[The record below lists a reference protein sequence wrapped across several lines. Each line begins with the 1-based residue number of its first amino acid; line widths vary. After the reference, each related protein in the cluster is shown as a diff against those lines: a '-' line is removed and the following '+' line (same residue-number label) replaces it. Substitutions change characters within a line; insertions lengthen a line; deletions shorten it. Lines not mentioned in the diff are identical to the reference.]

1 MRNMTASDLV
11 MRDSALAAVM
21 GALPGSDFGVDFGY
35 QTSFGDEQAA
45 AEAWKA
51 QQERTNKREHLLEP
65 NRGSAAKIQRYT
77 FALNSTISALAT
89 PQAGLTA
96 NGAPDTNFRPQ
107 RVTINTPFV
116 GFLLLRGLRVANVAV
131 LVGGIADAHQFNPN
145 AVGSDLD
152 LPTLSPANRA
162 AFDGEYTGTVPAPLV
177 GTNPYLIA
185 VSFTG
190 PASIVA

>member
-1 MRNMTASDLV
+1 MTARDLV
-11 MRDSALAAVM
+11 MRDVALAAVM
-21 GALPGSDFGVDFGY
+21 GALPGADFGVDFGY

-51 QQERTNKREHLLEP
+51 QQDRTQKREHLLEP

-77 FALNSTISALAT
+77 FSLNATIAALAT
-89 PQAGLTA
+89 PQPGLSA

-107 RVTINTPFV
+107 RVVINTPFV

-131 LVGGIADAHQFNPN
+131 LVGGIADGHQFNPN

-162 AFDGEYTGTVPAPLV
+162 AFDAEYTGTVPAPLV
-177 GTNPYLIA
+177 GTDPYLLA
-185 VSFTG
+185 VGFTG